1 MKYLPMLA
9 VAAILPACA
18 MQPNV
23 PESAASMSTK
33 APREVAQCI
42 AKTWA
47 DQAQQPV
54 VSQTTIAN
62 DVGIDVFVPG
72 QPPGGAAAVVRP
84 QPDGKGSWVAY
95 RAADGALSRSTPAG
109 DVSACL

>member
-1 MKYLPMLA
+1 MKYLPILA

-18 MQPNV
+18 MQPNA
-23 PESAASMSTK
+23 PQSSASTSTK
-33 APREVAQCI
+33 APSEVAQCI

-47 DQAQQPV
+47 DQTQQPV

-62 DVGIDVFVPG
+62 DVGIDVLVPG

-84 QPDGKGSWVAY
+84 RPDGKGSWVAY
-95 RAADGALSRSTPAG
+95 RSTDGTLSQTASAG
-109 DVSACL
+109 DVSSCL